1 MIRVHTVLIECCL
14 LLVAML
20 IYSRLTGYD
29 LGLREL
35 VGNKVIEGVFFYF
48 YLLFVLGG
56 LSMLYLKKVNTSVSK
71 LFAESINLG
80 IAILLIYFLVISVG
94 FAISEPF
101 HFEEAVRFY
110 VAPFAFYLL
119 PIVTWIS
126 VFMFARDKYLTPN
139 QIDLVIVAIVSFLF
153 GLILYAV
160 KSQFNLLGDVNATAQ
175 LILVALCL
183 VFPSFYFL
191 LGVVVGIMKYKT
203 HQQSTQGTLY
213 VSFLSAAT
221 FILLA
226 TLVGEFKF

>member
-1 MIRVHTVLIECCL
+1 MRVYAIFIEFCL
-14 LLVAML
+14 LLVATL

-35 VGNKVIEGVFFYF
+35 VGNKVMGDVVFYF

-56 LSMLYLKKVNTSVSK
+56 LSILYLKKVNTSVSE
-71 LFAESINLG
+71 LFAESINLV
-80 IAILLIYFLVISVG
+80 IAILLIYSLVIVVG
-94 FAISEPF
+94 FVISKPF
-101 HFEEAVRFY
+101 YFEETVRFY

-126 VFMFARDKYLTPN
+126 VFMFARGKYLIPN
-139 QIDLVIVAIVSFLF
+139 QNGLVIIAIASFLL

-175 LILVALCL
+175 LIFVALCL

-191 LGVVVGIMKYKT
+191 LGVVVGLLKYKS
-203 HQQSTQGTLY
+203 QQQLAKCALS
-213 VSFLSAAT
+213 VSFLGAAT
-221 FILLA
+221 FPLLSA
-226 TLVGEFKF
+226 LV